1 VNIERVYAIIL
12 RYILVVPR
20 DLYRVFELIFY
31 PIMDIVL
38 WGFMGL
44 WVQQQ
49 AQRGLNFGIL
59 LPTSLVLW
67 MVVER
72 TQSEISLNLA
82 EEIWAHNII
91 NLFVTPMKL
100 IDWLTSVIIL
110 GIIKALFIF
119 FFAALTL
126 WVFLGVNILSLGMIL
141 IPLWILLLLSGFVI
155 GLCVTALLVRYGRH
169 LSPLIW
175 SIPYLILSFSAV
187 FYPVAMLPKWAQY
200 ISRLLPT
207 TYVFETLRAF
217 VMHNVIDYKL
227 LAYCCGFTMLYL
239 VIGSFLIVRLFA
251 KSREIGLS
259 QLESD

>member
-1 VNIERVYAIIL
+1 MKIERVYAVIL

-49 AQRGLNFGIL
+49 TQRDFNFGIL
-59 LPTSLVLW
+59 LPASLVLW

-110 GIIKALFIF
+110 GIVKALFIF
-119 FFAALTL
+119 FFATLTL

-141 IPLWILLLLSGFVI
+141 VPLWILLLLSGFVI
-155 GLCVTALLVRYGRH
+155 GMCVTALLMRYGRH

-187 FYPVAMLPKWAQY
+187 FYPVSMLPRWAQY
-200 ISRLLPT
+200 IARILPT
-207 TYVFETLRAF
+207 TYVFETLRTF
-217 VMHNVIDYKL
+217 VMQKVIDYKML
-227 LAYCCGFTMLYL
+227 TYGFSLTFFYL
-239 VIGSFLIVRLFA
+239 IIASFLIVWLFS

>member
-1 VNIERVYAIIL
+1 MNIERVYAVML

-44 WVQQQ
+44 WVQRQTQ
-49 AQRGLNFGIL
+49 PSFNFGIL
-59 LPTSLVLW
+59 LPASLALW

-82 EEIWAHNII
+82 EEIWSHNII

-110 GIIKALFIF
+110 GVVKALFIF
-119 FFAALTL
+119 FFATLTL
-126 WVFLGVNILSLGMIL
+126 WVFLGVNILSLGIIL
-141 IPLWILLLLSGFVI
+141 MPLWILLLLSGFVI
-155 GLCVTALLVRYGRH
+155 GMCVTALLVRYGRH
-169 LSPLIW
+169 ISPLIW
-175 SIPYLILSFSAV
+175 SIPYLVLSFSAV
-187 FYPVAMLPKWAQY
+187 FYPVSMLPAWAQY
-200 ISRLLPT
+200 IARVLPT
-207 TYVFETLRAF
+207 TYVFETLRMF
-217 VMHNVIDYKL
+217 VIQKVVDYRL
-227 LAYCCGFTMLYL
+227 LSIGFGLTFIYL
-239 VIGSFLIVRLFA
+239 FVGAFLIVWLFG
-251 KSREIGLS
+251 KSREIGLA

>member
-1 VNIERVYAIIL
+1 MRIERVYAVML
-12 RYILVVPR
+12 RYLLVVPR

-49 AQRGLNFGIL
+49 SQRPVNFGIL

-100 IDWLTSVIIL
+100 VDWLFSVIIL
-110 GIIKALFIF
+110 GIVKALFIF
-119 FFAALTL
+119 FFATLTL
-126 WVFLGVNILSLGMIL
+126 WVFLGVNILSLGIIL
-141 IPLWILLLLSGFVI
+141 VPLWILLLLSGFAT
-155 GLCVTALLVRYGRH
+155 GMFVTALLVRYGRH

-187 FYPVAMLPKWAQY
+187 FYPVTMLPTWAQY
-200 ISRLLPT
+200 IARALPT
-207 TYVFETLRAF
+207 TYVFETLRTF
-217 VMHNVIDYKL
+217 VMQKVIDFRL
-227 LAYCCGFTMLYL
+227 LTVGFGLTVLYL
-239 VIGSFLIVRLFA
+239 MVGAFLIVWLFA

>member
-1 VNIERVYAIIL
+1 MKIERVYAVIL

-49 AQRGLNFGIL
+49 TQRDFNFGIL
-59 LPTSLVLW
+59 LPASLVLW

-126 WVFLGVNILSLGMIL
+126 WVFLGVNEFEG
-141 IPLWILLLLSGFVI
+141 V
-155 GLCVTALLVRYGRH
+155 
-169 LSPLIW
+169 
-175 SIPYLILSFSAV
+175 
-187 FYPVAMLPKWAQY
+187 QY
-200 ISRLLPT
+200 YSKEA
-207 TYVFETLRAF
+207 FEE
-217 VMHNVIDYKL
+217 
-227 LAYCCGFTMLYL
+227 LADW
-239 VIGSFLIVRLFA
+239 LF
-251 KSREIGLS
+251 GLS
-259 QLESD
+259 VLSRAGTASPSSGKPALEAALRRRGEILELSRRSEYRLEVLLRKIAKG